1 VQQPGSLLKCPI
13 MSQIDSGA
21 FEQSSATLGRSHHR
35 ALDMTDNT
43 RQACNH
49 LRHARHALALPL
61 YAIAL
66 IISCLSDVIGNIA
79 AKIADDDWPR

>member
-1 VQQPGSLLKCPI
+1 LTQGHSA
-13 MSQIDSGA
+13 GA
-21 FEQSSATLGRSHHR
+21 LQRWCGSHHR

-49 LRHARHALALPL
+49 LRHALALPL

>member
-1 VQQPGSLLKCPI
+1 VQQPGSLLKSPI
-13 MSQIDSGA
+13 MSQFDSGA
-21 FEQSSATLGRSHHR
+21 FGRRSATLGRSHHR

-49 LRHARHALALPL
+49 LRHALALPL

-66 IISCLSDVIGNIA
+66 VISYVSDVIGNIA

>member
-1 VQQPGSLLKCPI
+1 MPCVSHNFGSG
-13 MSQIDSGA
+13 STWGA
-21 FEQSSATLGRSHHR
+21 ATGIVFEKPFHESLGLSHHR

-49 LRHARHALALPL
+49 LRHALALPL

-66 IISCLSDVIGNIA
+66 IISYLSDLIGNIA
-79 AKIADDDWPR
+79 AKIAADDWPR